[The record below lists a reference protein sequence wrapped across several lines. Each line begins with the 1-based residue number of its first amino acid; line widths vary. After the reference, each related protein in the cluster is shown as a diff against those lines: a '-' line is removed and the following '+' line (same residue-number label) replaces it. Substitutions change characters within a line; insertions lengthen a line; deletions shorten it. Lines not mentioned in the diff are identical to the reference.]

1 MTIKY
6 NKDTHT
12 LLTLTLTSECFYNK
26 ILNYCYKKTQIR
38 VKYCIFFMTSFP
50 LSVVILTNIQC
61 AEMKKKINDMMYV
74 NASTKVKSNFNL
86 LK

>member
-1 MTIKY
+1 
-6 NKDTHT
+6 
-12 LLTLTLTSECFYNK
+12 
-26 ILNYCYKKTQIR
+26 
-38 VKYCIFFMTSFP
+38 MTSFP

-61 AEMKKKINDMMYV
+61 AEMKKKIHVNDMMFV